1 MKDVMKFETVQDA
14 VEWLN
19 EKGVNYQN
27 FEEIVSDYEL
37 KVEGM
42 NCLLYN
48 CGDEGESYLAF
59 FKLENGKVDD
69 FEVIEIAY
77 SATSYVYE
85 EIESWMD
92 GVDFETMLEKFN
104 DYLDG
109 RPLMKGEDVLSV
121 FENWVDTKEYV
132 FNTGELV
139 RLYEYNILIK
149 EADDIAKNVT
159 SAVGA
164 RWELRVK
171 NKIIRNLIF

>member
-1 MKDVMKFETVQDA
+1 MKDVIKFETVQDA
-14 VEWLN
+14 VKWLN
-19 EKGVNYQN
+19 EKEVYRQN
-27 FEEIVSDYEL
+27 FEEIASNYEL
-37 KVEGM
+37 VVEGM
-42 NCLLYN
+42 NCLQYTFDDGAR
-48 CGDEGESYLAF
+48 CLAF
-59 FKLENGKVDD
+59 FKIENGKVSD
-69 FEVIEIAY
+69 FEVIEINY

-109 RPLMKGEDVLSV
+109 RPLMKGEDLLRV

-149 EADDIAKNVT
+149 EVYDIAKNVT
-159 SAVGA
+159 SVVGA
-164 RWELRVK
+164 RYELRVK
-171 NKIIRNLIF
+171 NKIIRNLNF